1 MSNNILGGHSMSQ
14 QLWSEEN
21 LLDNDTLHVHVV
33 ETTDAITGKNIFIA
47 MGDDETRIIGKG
59 ETCEDAVVD
68 LENKLF
74 EEVEL
79 MEFDEFFDEQELA
92 S

>member
-1 MSNNILGGHSMSQ
+1 MSE
-14 QLWSEEN
+14 QLWSEDD

-33 ETTDAITGKNIFIA
+33 ETTDAITGKTIFIA
-47 MGDDETRIIGKG
+47 MGDDETRIIGRG

-68 LENKLF
+68 LETKLF

-79 MEFDEFFDEQELA
+79 MDFDDYFDELELA

>member
-1 MSNNILGGHSMSQ
+1 MSE

-33 ETTDAITGKNIFIA
+33 ETTDAITGKIIFIA
-47 MGDDETRIIGKG
+47 MGVDETRIIGKG

-68 LENKLF
+68 LETKLF
-74 EEVEL
+74 EEVDSMIDFEDFEEL
-79 MEFDEFFDEQELA
+79 ELA

>member
-1 MSNNILGGHSMSQ
+1 MSQ

>member
-1 MSNNILGGHSMSQ
+1 MSE
-14 QLWSEEN
+14 QLWSEDN

-33 ETTDAITGKNIFIA
+33 EITDAITGKTIFIA
-47 MGDDETRIIGKG
+47 MGDDETRIIGRG

-68 LENKLF
+68 LETKLF

-79 MEFDEFFDEQELA
+79 LDFDDYFDELELA

>member
-1 MSNNILGGHSMSQ
+1 MSE

-33 ETTDAITGKNIFIA
+33 ETTDAITGKIIFIA

-68 LENKLF
+68 LETKLF
-74 EEVEL
+74 EEVDSMIDFEDFEEL
-79 MEFDEFFDEQELA
+79 ELA

>member
-1 MSNNILGGHSMSQ
+1 MSE
-14 QLWSEEN
+14 QLWSEDD

-33 ETTDAITGKNIFIA
+33 ETTDAITGKTIFIA
-47 MGDDETRIIGKG
+47 MGDDETRIIGRG

-79 MEFDEFFDEQELA
+79 MDFDDYFDELELA

>member
-1 MSNNILGGHSMSQ
+1 MSE
-14 QLWSEEN
+14 QLWSEDN

-33 ETTDAITGKNIFIA
+33 ETTDAITGKIIYIA
-47 MGDDETRIIGKG
+47 MGDDETRLIGRG

-68 LENKLF
+68 LEEKLF
-74 EEVEL
+74 EEV
-79 MEFDEFFDEQELA
+79 DFFEEDFMQLELA